1 MRAQLEKLAN
11 RIWYGTDT
19 VAVLL
24 SLLLWPLS
32 LLVARVASR
41 RHADHLQHRQMPA
54 VPVVVVGNV
63 TVGGTGKTPLVTAI
77 VERLKSQGF
86 RPAVISRGYGAHPP
100 QYPYVV
106 TAEAGVSEAGDEPL
120 LIARATAVPVIID
133 PDRNRALECAVTQ
146 FDCDVVISDDGLQ
159 HYALP
164 RDIEIVVADG
174 ERGLGNGL
182 CIPAGPLRE
191 PVARLQH
198 VDIIVANGP
207 IRDKRLGQAA
217 GEETQK
223 VAMRMKVSSLY
234 PLPSTRRPLPKPG
247 QTVHVV
253 AGIGNPERAFA
264 SVRDAGFNVI
274 AHPFADHHVFT
285 AEELRFND
293 FHPVVMTEKDAV
305 KCAKL
310 PLENAFAL
318 SVKAELPD
326 RFWRKLSDK
335 LGEAVQKRLAN

>member
-1 MRAQLEKLAN
+1 MRAKLEKWAN
-11 RIWYGTDT
+11 RIWYGRDAS
-19 VAVLL
+19 AVLL

-32 LLVARVASR
+32 LLVTRVAAR
-41 RHADHLQHRQMPA
+41 RHADYLRRQPQA
-54 VPVVVVGNV
+54 LVPVIVVGNI

-77 VERLKSQGF
+77 VERLKKQGY

-100 QYPYVV
+100 HYPFVV
-106 TAEAGVSEAGDEPL
+106 THDAGVIDAGDEPL
-120 LIARATAVPVIID
+120 LIARATKVPVIID
-133 PDRNRALECAVTQ
+133 PDRNRALTCAITQ
-146 FDCDVVISDDGLQ
+146 FDCDVIISDDGLQ

-191 PVARLQH
+191 PVSRLAH

-207 IRDKRLGQAA
+207 IKDRRLGQAA
-217 GEETQK
+217 GEKTQK
-223 VAMRMKVSSLY
+223 VSMRMKVSSLY
-234 PLPSTRRPLPKPG
+234 PLPSTKRPLPKRG

-264 SVRDAGFNVI
+264 SVREAGFNVVPH
-274 AHPFADHHVFT
+274 AFADHHIFT
-285 AEELRFND
+285 VEELHFND
-293 FHPVVMTEKDAV
+293 YYPVVMTEKDAV
-305 KCAKL
+305 KCASL

-318 SVKAELPD
+318 SVKAELPEK
-326 RFWRKLSDK
+326 FWRNLSDK
-335 LGEAVQKRLAN
+335 LAQAIQKRLAN

>member
-1 MRAQLEKLAN
+1 MRATLEKLAN
-11 RIWYGTDT
+11 RIWYGRDT
-19 VAVLL
+19 VGVLL

-41 RHADHLQHRQMPA
+41 RHADYLRRQPLA
-54 VPVVVVGNV
+54 VVPVIVVGNV

-77 VERLKSQGF
+77 VERLKAQGF
-86 RPAVISRGYGAHPP
+86 RPVVISRGYGAHPP
-100 QYPYVV
+100 QYPFVV
-106 TAEAGVSEAGDEPL
+106 TAKSSVNDAGDEPL
-120 LIARATAVPVIID
+120 LIARATSVPVIID
-133 PDRNRALECAVTQ
+133 PDRLRALDCAVMQ

-191 PVARLQH
+191 PMVRLEH

-207 IRDKRLGQAA
+207 IKDRRLGQAA
-217 GEETQK
+217 GEQTRK
-223 VAMRMKVSSLY
+223 VSMRMKVSSLY
-234 PLPSTRRPLPKPG
+234 PLPSTSRPLPKPG

-264 SVRDAGFNVI
+264 SVREAGFNVV
-274 AHPFADHHVFT
+274 AHAFADHHVFT
-285 AEELRFND
+285 AEELHFND
-293 FHPVVMTEKDAV
+293 YYPVVMTEKDAV
-305 KCAKL
+305 KCAAL

-318 SVKAELPD
+318 SVKAELPES
-326 RFWRKLSDK
+326 FWRTLADK
-335 LGEAVQKRLAN
+335 LAEAAQKRLVN

>member
-11 RIWYGTDT
+11 RIWYGSDS

-24 SLLLWPLS
+24 SLILWPLS
-32 LLVARVASR
+32 LLVARVAGR
-41 RHADHLQHRQMPA
+41 RHADYLRRRPQAA
-54 VPVVVVGNV
+54 VPVIVVGNI

-77 VERLKSQGF
+77 VERLKAQGC
-86 RPAVISRGYGAHPP
+86 RPVVISRGYGAHPK
-100 QYPYVV
+100 QLPYVV
-106 TAEAGVSEAGDEPL
+106 TEDSTVEEAGDEPL
-120 LIARATAVPVIID
+120 LIARATKVPVIID
-133 PDRNRALECAVTQ
+133 PNRSRALDCAIMQ
-146 FDCDVVISDDGLQ
+146 FNCDVVVSDDGLQ

-174 ERGLGNGL
+174 ERGAGNGL
-182 CIPAGPLRE
+182 CLPAGPLRE
-191 PVARLQH
+191 PITRLQH
-198 VDIIVANGP
+198 VDFIVANGP

-217 GEETQK
+217 GQQTRK
-223 VAMRMKVSSLY
+223 VSMRTKVSSLY

-264 SVRDAGFNVI
+264 SVRAAGFNVI
-274 AHPFADHHVFT
+274 AHAFADHHVFT

-293 FHPVVMTEKDAV
+293 FYPVVMTEKDAV
-305 KCAKL
+305 KCAQL

-318 SVKAELPD
+318 SVKAELPES
-326 RFWRKLSDK
+326 FWRYLFDTLAQAS
-335 LGEAVQKRLAN
+335 QKRLAK